1 MVGIFFIQ
9 VYIIG
14 YTSFMKKAT
23 TYYKQLPFCVVP

>member
-23 TYYKQLPFCVVP
+23 TYYQAVAFCVVP